1 MDAHID
7 ASGIEERA
15 ATDPE
20 VGVGTPVPAGAAAA
34 ASGQEEPRS
43 ERRALAD
50 QLLEEIT
57 GWGPHDRVGVFR
69 LWHRGALSLIHLN
82 VLAVLEAEGPL
93 PMNRLAEALDVSDAS
108 ATGIVGRMEQRGL
121 VERRHATDDRRM
133 VLVHVAAAGTEV
145 FQHIAQQR
153 RERLARMLEELT
165 DAELSGFLAGL
176 RAMRAARNRLLA
188 AYERDGLATGQ
199 RDGTAAD
206 ERDGATRA
214 DDCAGER

>member
-1 MDAHID
+1 MGRDLPA
-7 ASGIEERA
+7 ASA
-15 ATDPE
+15 PSAP
-20 VGVGTPVPAGAAAA
+20 PAQAAAGSPTASA
-34 ASGQEEPRS
+34 ADAQEPRS

-57 GWGPHDRVGVFR
+57 GWGPHDRAGAFR

-133 VLVHVAAAGTEV
+133 VLVHVAGAGSEV
-145 FQHIAQQR
+145 FHQIAQRR
-153 RERLARMLEELT
+153 RERLAAMLEELT
-165 DAELSGFLAGL
+165 DEELSGFLAGL
-176 RAMRAARNRLLA
+176 RAMRAARARLLA
-188 AYERDGLATGQ
+188 AGEHDDSVPWAHDGNART
-199 RDGTAAD
+199 
-206 ERDGATRA
+206 
-214 DDCAGER
+214 DDCAGNR